1 MVADALLRG
10 RKSASLPKDRQS
22 IRWHDLRRVAAT
34 LMLDAGSSLPHV
46 SRVLGHRAVT
56 TTMRYLRTG
65 EDAKRATVE
74 ALGALLRVP
83 KTG

>member
-1 MVADALLRG
+1 
-10 RKSASLPKDRQS
+10 
-22 IRWHDLRRVAAT
+22 
-34 LMLDAGSSLPHV
+34 
-46 SRVLGHRAVT
+46 
-56 TTMRYLRTG
+56 MRYLRTG